1 MGTETDELLFASES
15 DELIFADETDDT
27 APAIAVWK
35 VAIVDDEEEV
45 HHVTQLALDDFSLD
59 GKPIQFLSAFSA
71 AEAEQ
76 LFAQHPDIAVVLL
89 DVVME
94 TDDAGLNFVKYLR
107 QTLKNDLV
115 RIILR
120 TGQPGRAP
128 EREVILNYG
137 INDYKA
143 KTELTA
149 NKLFTTLVTA
159 LRERSTLEVKD
170 RYATQLQDL
179 NTSLEEKV
187 ADRTAELQRANQEIQ
202 QLNDRLKTKN
212 LLLTAELEVTRQLQQ
227 MLLPNDEELGK
238 IEDLDIAGFMEPAT
252 EVGGGYYDVFEH
264 NGLVKICIG
273 DVTGHGLESGVL
285 MLMVQTAVRTLVE
298 DDRTDVKEVLQILNR
313 TIYNN
318 LQRMKCDRNLTLL
331 LVDYQDGEMHLSG
344 QHEHA
349 IVVRTGGKVEKI
361 DTVDLGFPIGL
372 ERDIAPFVHQQQVS
386 LNAGDTVILY
396 TDGIVEADNDRGVA
410 YGLESLCAIVGQHWQ
425 KSAAELRQ
433 IIIDDVRRHVG
444 NCQVRDDMT
453 LLAIKKR

>member
-252 EVGGGYYDVFEH
+252 EVGGDYYDVFEH